1 MPAAALLDLN
11 FAFISDSPGV
21 ESDSLVAHVSL
32 ERLSEVMYQEPR
44 EALGEKGPDR
54 MECLRS
60 LFILALCREQVS
72 HQHHSLSLSEGPQP
86 LTGCPPSRFAPI
98 AWAC

>member
-1 MPAAALLDLN
+1 MSAAALLDLD
-11 FAFISDSPGV
+11 FAFASDSPGV

-72 HQHHSLSLSEGPQP
+72 HHQQ
-86 LTGCPPSRFAPI
+86 RFILVRGATTTNRVPFP
-98 AWAC
+98 